1 MAVIAFANSKGG
13 SGKTTSALLLACELA
28 QRARVTIIDADPNR
42 PVTKWARLPGKPDR
56 LEVVTN
62 DSENEITDQIDAAAA
77 RNPFVI
83 IDLEGVASR
92 RASYAIS
99 RSDLVI
105 VPCQGAQ
112 LDADQAVVIMQE
124 IRREERAFRRRIPFA
139 VLFTRTRVVAKPR
152 TAQYIEQQFRDHPQ
166 IETLETELNE
176 RDAYAALFSFG
187 GSVHTLDPKKVNN
200 LDKAVNNSRQFA
212 AEVVNRLRRI
222 ETESAARVA

>member
-28 QRARVTIIDADPNR
+28 QQASVTIIDADPNR
-42 PVTKWARLPGKPDR
+42 PVTKWARMDGKPER

-62 DSENEITDQIDAAAA
+62 ESENDITDQIDIAAS
-77 RNPFVI
+77 RHPFVI

-124 IRREERAFRRRIPFA
+124 IRREERAFRRRIPFS

-166 IETLETELNE
+166 ITTFATELNE

-187 GSVHTLDPKKVNN
+187 GSVHSLDPTKVNN
-200 LDKAVNNSRQFA
+200 LDKAINNSRRFA
-212 AEVVNRLRRI
+212 AEVVEQLRRI
-222 ETESAARVA
+222 DADNAARVA